1 MTAKK
6 LDQEDGFSKIIIAG
20 STGRMGAMLMQKGS
34 EAGFNMV
41 GLDRPFEE
49 ADIKKACEN
58 AHLVILCV
66 PARNLAAVA
75 KKFVAQMNKN
85 TILADI
91 TSVKE
96 LPMRKMRELWD
107 GQIVGTHPLFGPKAP
122 AGADLP
128 VAITR
133 DERTSR
139 KSVDLVSSFF
149 KKIGCSVFETTPKQ
163 HDQAMARIQ
172 NMNFI
177 TELAYFAVLANQE
190 ELLPFLTPSFERRKQ
205 SATKLLNEDAE
216 MFAGLFEA
224 NPHSHEAVRQYRQM
238 LNLAASG
245 DIELLCKRAQWWWN
259 SPQIKQSEKNG
270 EQKTAHKT
278 EKNKKLFKNQ

>member
-1 MTAKK
+1 MAMSAKD
-6 LDQEDGFSKIIIAG
+6 LDLEAEDFKIIIAG
-20 STGRMGAMLMQKGS
+20 STGRMGAMLMQKGR
-34 EAGFNMV
+34 EAGFNV
-41 GLDRPFEE
+41 IGLDRPFEE
-49 ADIKKACEN
+49 ADIKKACEK
-58 AHLVILCV
+58 ADLVVLCV

-75 KKFVAQMNKN
+75 KKFVSQMEKK

-122 AGADLP
+122 EGADLP
-128 VAITR
+128 VAITK
-133 DERTSR
+133 DERTNQ
-139 KSVDLVSSFF
+139 KSVDIVSNFF
-149 KKIGCSVFETTPKQ
+149 KKIGCHVFETTPSQ

-177 TELAYFAVLANQE
+177 TELAYFAVLATHE

-205 SATKLLNEDAE
+205 SAAKLLNEDAE

-245 DIELLCKRAQWWWN
+245 DIELLCKRAQWWWD
-259 SPQIKQSEKNG
+259 SPKIKQCEKNG
-270 EQKTAHKT
+270 EQKPEHKT
-278 EKNKKLFKNQ
+278 EKNKK